1 MMFNTTFNK
10 PAYPEKTT
18 DLLQLKRGR
27 GESFERPRLK
37 LYFFIK

>member
-1 MMFNTTFNK
+1 MVTQLQNTDYLMPDLIRNK
-10 PAYPEKTT
+10 AK
-18 DLLQLKRGR
+18 LKRDR